1 MKSLIRLSNNRN
13 LKINNFLNNDHHDLE
28 ESIENFLMQ
37 TDLLNINTIKT
48 KQNGNVKYSIL
59 RENNTNTWF
68 FVTKNIFIL
77 HLPISKYR
85 HFYDLY
91 KDSEQYKFVVYV
103 RRRENVIVNSDS
115 EMIVFCVSHL
125 LNDDNYDDFMEINK
139 KWSIRSAYILSK
151 RLGNFIPINR
161 PYSDLINKE
170 RSQLL
175 GIHILGNGRNDHC
188 DLNSTMNFVL
198 MWVNNNKN
206 HLPYHN
212 LILNR

>member
-13 LKINNFLNNDHHDLE
+13 LKLNNFLNNEDKDLE
-28 ESIENFLMQ
+28 ETIDDFLME

-59 RENNTNTWF
+59 RENNTKTWF

-91 KDSEQYKFVVYV
+91 KDSQKYKFVVYV
-103 RRRENVIVNSDS
+103 RRREDIIINSDS
-115 EMIVFCVSHL
+115 EMIIFCVSHL

-139 KWSIRSAYILSK
+139 KWSKRSAYILSK

-175 GIHILGNGRNDHC
+175 GIHILGNAGNDHH

-198 MWVNNNKN
+198 MWINNDKN
-206 HLPYHN
+206 HLPYNN